1 MMKSGF
7 GNTSFRKVLKIQMW
21 VGALIIFVGLKC
33 FLLVLL
39 NQVGTLESITSNFGI
54 HLVNLSFMEGFYTG
68 FGCALM
74 GAGIALI
81 ARNLRLIKNEEKY
94 KRAEIGFLDERN
106 RFIKSATLSTTSSI
120 FIVGLAFA
128 IVVAG
133 MFNSVVFVTLLGTFF
148 SLLVLLVGT
157 YLLVKSKY

>member
-1 MMKSGF
+1 MMKSNF

-39 NQVGTLESITSNFGI
+39 NQVGTLESITSTFGI

-74 GAGIALI
+74 GAGIGVI
-81 ARNLRLIKNEEKY
+81 IRNLQMIKNQEKY
-94 KRAEIGFLDERN
+94 KRAEINFLDERN
-106 RFIKSATLSTTSSI
+106 RFIKSVTFSTTSSI
-120 FIVGLAFA
+120 FLVGLAFA

-157 YLLVKSKY
+157 YFFVRSRY